1 MINRNNNYEQLG
13 NFHQLD
19 FTSWANHVM
28 SSSVNKNTVDSTDLK
43 PLSSTNKSKKS
54 KTLKQ
59 TKVTNSF
66 KTIVNA
72 AKVSNTFCFN
82 SKILNQVREFKLVF
96 SF

>member
-19 FTSWANHVM
+19 FTSWGNHVM
-28 SSSVNKNTVDSTDLK
+28 SANVNKNAVDSTDLK
-43 PLSSTNKSKKS
+43 PHSSTTESEKS

-59 TKVTNSF
+59 KKVTNSF

-72 AKVSNTFCFN
+72 AKVSNTFCFYT
-82 SKILNQVREFKLVF
+82 KILNKVREFKLVF